1 LIDVGGGEEWGGGGL
16 KGIVEVLASEE
27 EEFEWGNETNEVADE
42 LAMVGEDSR
51 KFDWDE
57 WERDGEREIDK
68 RGGEV
73 FEEVEAESFSR
84 SIPVQSIRFFL
95 LLEEEGRGGGREASA
110 ADCNLYC
117 KST

>member
-1 LIDVGGGEEWGGGGL
+1 MIDVGGGEEWGGGGL

-73 FEEVEAESFSR
+73 FEVEAESFSR
-84 SIPVQSIRFFL
+84 SMPVQSIRFFFEL
-95 LLEEEGRGGGREASA
+95 EGRGGGARREASA

-117 KST
+117 KRT

>member
-1 LIDVGGGEEWGGGGL
+1 MIDVGGGGEEWGGGL
-16 KGIVEVLASEE
+16 KGIVEVLAREE

-73 FEEVEAESFSR
+73 FEVEAESFSR
-84 SIPVQSIRFFL
+84 SMPVQSIRFFL
-95 LLEEEGRGGGREASA
+95 LLEEEGRGGGEASA

-117 KST
+117 KRT